1 MHNSYQT
8 TYQGTTWW
16 MAPKLFGDLEDQ
28 NGGEFEKSF
37 QYHFKVDM
45 YSFGTLCY
53 EILIGCI
60 PFHEINSMTVL
71 WKRIKD
77 GLHPILHDWCLERL
91 STLIQHWYQSNPTTW
106 PSFIDICG
114 DLRHIMCSL
123 MLKFAFY
130 NPWLFLLKEILCFT

>member
-1 MHNSYQT
+1 
-8 TYQGTTWW
+8 

-71 WKRIKD
+71 
-77 GLHPILHDWCLERL
+77 
-91 STLIQHWYQSNPTTW
+91 
-106 PSFIDICG
+106 
-114 DLRHIMCSL
+114 
-123 MLKFAFY
+123 
-130 NPWLFLLKEILCFT
+130 